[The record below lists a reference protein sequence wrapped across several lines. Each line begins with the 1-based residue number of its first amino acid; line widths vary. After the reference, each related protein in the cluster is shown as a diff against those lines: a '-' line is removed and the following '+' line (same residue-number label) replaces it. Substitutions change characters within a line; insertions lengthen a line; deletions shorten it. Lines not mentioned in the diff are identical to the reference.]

1 MVKRTERHSVN
12 SLLFIVFALILM
24 IMCWESNRTNAA
36 VISPT
41 IPEESIRLRI
51 LANSDSAQDQALKRE
66 IRDAIIARMTEWVV
80 GPHSLDEARAVVS
93 AHLPEFDQLVGEMIA
108 SRGYNYPHTVELGVV
123 PFPTKMYG
131 NDVYPAG
138 DYEALRVV
146 IGSGEGQNWWCV
158 LFPPLCFVDS
168 VSGEA
173 VASAAVVVA
182 KTTDENGKEKQP
194 VKEDKAKANVSETP
208 SAKKKDEVASKDKAA
223 STEKV
228 AKKDAKVEVVAA
240 SVSTSEEP
248 AQPKVK
254 FFIWEMFKAIFSWFS

>member
-1 MVKRTERHSVN
+1 MVKRTERHSVK
-12 SLLFIVFALILM
+12 SLSFIVFALILL

-66 IRDAIIARMTEWVV
+66 IRDAIIARMADWVV
-80 GPHSLDEARAVVS
+80 GPHSLDEARAVVN

-194 VKEDKAKANVSETP
+194 VKEDKATKT
-208 SAKKKDEVASKDKAA
+208 SKDKAA

-228 AKKDAKVEVVAA
+228 VKKDTKAEVVAA
-240 SVSTSEEP
+240 SVSTSTSEEP

>member
-1 MVKRTERHSVN
+1 MVKRTERQSFK
-12 SLLFIVFALILM
+12 SLLFISFALILM

-66 IRDAIIARMTEWVV
+66 VRDAIIARMQDWVV
-80 GPHSLDEARAVVS
+80 GPHSLDEARAVVT
-93 AHLPEFDQLVGEMIA
+93 AHLPEFDELVGQMIA
-108 SRGYNYPHTVELGVV
+108 ARGYNYPHTVELGIV

-131 NDVYPAG
+131 DDVYPAG

-173 VASAAVVVA
+173 VASAAVVS
-182 KTTDENGKEKQP
+182 KTTDENGKEKP
-194 VKEDKAKANVSETP
+194 VKEAP
-208 SAKKKDEVASKDKAA
+208 AKKKDEATGKEKAA
-223 STEKV
+223 PTEKI

-240 SVSTSEEP
+240 SASITEEP
-248 AQPKVK
+248 VQPQVK
-254 FFIWEMFKAIFSWFS
+254 FFVWEMFKKIVSWFS

>member
-1 MVKRTERHSVN
+1 MVKRTERQSFK
-12 SLLFIVFALILM
+12 SLLFISFALILM

-66 IRDAIIARMTEWVV
+66 IRDAIIARMQEWVV

-93 AHLPEFDQLVGEMIA
+93 AHLPEFDKLVGEMIA
-108 SRGYNYPHTVELGVV
+108 SRGYNYPHKVDLGVV

-182 KTTDENGKEKQP
+182 KTTDENGKEKKP
-194 VKEDKAKANVSETP
+194 TKETKIKASETAP
-208 SAKKKDEVASKDKAA
+208 AKKKDDASDKDKSAST
-223 STEKV
+223 STEKSV
-228 AKKDAKVEVVAA
+228 KKEKDAEVVVAA
-240 SVSTSEEP
+240 ATPSDEP
-248 AQPKVK
+248 TKPKVK

>member
-1 MVKRTERHSVN
+1 MVKRTDRHSFKH
-12 SLLFIVFALILM
+12 LLFVAFALIVM
-24 IMCWESNRTNAA
+24 ITSWESNRTNAA

-66 IRDAIIARMTEWVV
+66 IRDAIIERMQGWVV
-80 GPHSLDEARAVVS
+80 GPHSLDEARAVVL
-93 AHLPEFDQLVGEMIA
+93 AHLPEFDELVGQMIEA
-108 SRGYNYPHTVELGVV
+108 RGYSYTHTVELGKV

-131 NDVYPAG
+131 NEVYPAG
-138 DYEALRVV
+138 DYEALRVT

-173 VASAAVVVA
+173 VATAAVVA
-182 KTTDENGKEKQP
+182 KTEGQDKMKTSTTPAPAAKDSKAAQPMVKQKASMEAQAQP
-194 VKEDKAKANVSETP
+194 VLADATED
-208 SAKKKDEVASKDKAA
+208 
-223 STEKV
+223 
-228 AKKDAKVEVVAA
+228 
-240 SVSTSEEP
+240 

-254 FFIWEMFKAIFSWFS
+254 FFFWEMTKKIVSWFS

>member
-1 MVKRTERHSVN
+1 MVKRTERHSVK
-12 SLLFIVFALILM
+12 SLSFIVFALILM

-66 IRDAIIARMTEWVV
+66 IRDAIIARMADWVAQ
-80 GPHSLDEARAVVS
+80 PHSLDEARAVVN

-138 DYEALRVV
+138 YYEALRVV

-194 VKEDKAKANVSETP
+194 VKEDKAKT
-208 SAKKKDEVASKDKAA
+208 SKDKAA

-228 AKKDAKVEVVAA
+228 VKKDAKAEVVAA
-240 SVSTSEEP
+240 SIATSTTEEP

>member
-1 MVKRTERHSVN
+1 MVKRTERHSTK

-24 IMCWESNRTNAA
+24 MMCWESNRTNAA

-66 IRDAIIARMTEWVV
+66 IRDAIIARMQEWVV
-80 GPHSLDEARAVVS
+80 GPHTLDEARAVVKS
-93 AHLPEFDQLVGEMIA
+93 HLPEFNVLVGDMIA
-108 SRGYNYPHTVELGVV
+108 ARGFTYSHTVELGIV

-173 VASAAVVVA
+173 VASAAVVA
-182 KTTDENGKEKQP
+182 KTTDENGKEKP
-194 VKEDKAKANVSETP
+194 VKDKSTKETKGKASETP
-208 SAKKKDEVASKDKAA
+208 SVKKKNETAAKDKVASA
-223 STEKV
+223 STDKSE
-228 AKKDAKVEVVAA
+228 VEAA
-240 SVSTSEEP
+240 AADPSDEP
-248 AQPKVK
+248 AKPKVK

>member
-1 MVKRTERHSVN
+1 MVKRTERQSFK
-12 SLLFIVFALILM
+12 SLLFIAFALILM

-66 IRDAIIARMTEWVV
+66 IRDAIIARMQEWVV
-80 GPHSLDEARAVVS
+80 GPHSLDEARAVVN
-93 AHLPEFDQLVGEMIA
+93 AHLPEFHELVGQMIEE
-108 SRGYNYPHTVELGVV
+108 RGYSYPYTVELGVV

-173 VASAAVVVA
+173 VASAAVVA

-194 VKEDKAKANVSETP
+194 TKDAKSKASETA
-208 SAKKKDEVASKDKAA
+208 SVKKKDDVASKDKAA
-223 STEKV
+223 PTVKI
-228 AKKDAKVEVVAA
+228 AKNDKDAKVQVVAA
-240 SVSTSEEP
+240 STSSIEEP

-254 FFIWEMFKAIFSWFS
+254 FFIWEMFKAIFAWFS